1 MMPENQPNPQQQNI
15 LLFPIN
21 GHDKW
26 QVPKSPRLVS
36 FACWRLSAQSPASS
50 AQPSPQSWIEEPTKT
65 KDGEILVAKMSVD
78 CWRFWFMLYSPVY
91 CRLVYSTWSENSID
105 TVYFCCF
112 CCWHS
117 WNLHDVWWCFYMFL
131 LHIVWW
137 VYPSWSHWSHRA
149 PSFDIK
155 NMRCGA
161 RAPNGRFLPVTD
173 ECGRQ
178 KADCGCSKFEQRLFY
193 TMVSLN
199 MTYDIANVY
208 KCLRAKIW
216 CPKSIT
222 VMIWA

>member
-1 MMPENQPNPQQQNI
+1 MSSP
-15 LLFPIN
+15 
-21 GHDKW
+21 
-26 QVPKSPRLVS
+26 QVPKVGILCMLAAFSAVS
-36 FACWRLSAQSPASS
+36 SVISATITSELDWGTNKNERWRDFS
-50 AQPSPQSWIEEPTKT
+50 
-65 KDGEILVAKMSVD
+65 GKMSVD

-149 PSFDIK
+149 PSFNIK

-193 TMVSLN
+193 TMVSLQRN
-199 MTYDIANVY
+199 MPRNTDRMFLDSH
-208 KCLRAKIW
+208 KC
-216 CPKSIT
+216 
-222 VMIWA
+222 